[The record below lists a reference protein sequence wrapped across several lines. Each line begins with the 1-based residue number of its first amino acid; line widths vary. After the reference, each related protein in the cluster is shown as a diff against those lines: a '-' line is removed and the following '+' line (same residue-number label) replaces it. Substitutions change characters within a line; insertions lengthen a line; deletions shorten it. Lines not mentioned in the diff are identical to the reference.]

1 MASIGIFYGSS
12 TGNTEAAA
20 NIIQSRLEKA
30 DVKNIAGISSMD
42 ELTKYDLLIL
52 GSSTWGLGDLQDDW
66 EVQINNLK
74 KLDLSGKKVAFFGT
88 GDQASY
94 PDTFVDAM
102 GILYDAAAETNA
114 SLIGA
119 WPVDGYEH
127 TESLAVRNGK
137 FVGLALDEDNQAD
150 LTGERITG
158 WVELIKKN

>member
-1 MASIGIFYGSS
+1 
-12 TGNTEAAA
+12 
-20 NIIQSRLEKA
+20 
-30 DVKNIAGISSMD
+30 MD

-102 GILYDAAAETNA
+102 GILYDAADETNA

>member
-1 MASIGIFYGSS
+1 MAAIGIIYGSS

-20 NIIQSRLEKA
+20 SIIQSRMEGA
-30 DVKNIAGISSMD
+30 EVMNISGLSSVD
-42 ELTKYDLLIL
+42 DLKKYDLIIL

-66 EVQINNLK
+66 DVQINNLK

-127 TESLAVRNGK
+127 TESRAVRNGK

-150 LTGERITG
+150 LTEERIFG
-158 WVELIKKN
+158 WVELIRNS

>member
-1 MASIGIFYGSS
+1 MATIGIFYGSS
-12 TGNTEAAA
+12 TGNAEAAA
-20 NIIQSRLEKA
+20 KIIQSRLESA
-30 DVKNIAGISSMD
+30 EVKSIASISSMD
-42 ELTKYDLLIL
+42 ELKEYDLLIL

-74 KLDLSGKKVAFFGT
+74 KLDLSGKKIAFFGT

-150 LTGERITG
+150 LTEERISG
-158 WVELIKKN
+158 WVELIKNT